1 MYIIP
6 LFYHT
11 CKKKRPVSKD
21 FFRTPQG
28 DGGRLPLFRSTE
40 SCELSGSLSR
50 RTFAGFPSPRKK
62 GGALPWTHCPISPW
76 RQWAVLVH
84 TKRAGAFCRTEVE
97 CRLFCCPILLGRC
110 RFCSFLKLL
119 SYRHTAKP
127 LFFCSACQQNIRCH
141 SEPVP
146 DYRSFRGS
154 PQTGVGIPRLNGTW
168 ERCPPM
174 LCVEIGGD
182 LYANRYAAPF
192 NRGIFT
198 PVTSATGSE

>member
-11 CKKKRPVSKD
+11 CKKKRPVSKK

-40 SCELSGSLSR
+40 SCELSGPPAGPLP
-50 RTFAGFPSPRKK
+50 GFPFPGRKEARCRGRTAPFLRGDSGQCWFIQK
-62 GGALPWTHCPISPW
+62 G
-76 RQWAVLVH
+76 R
-84 TKRAGAFCRTEVE
+84 GAFCRTEVE